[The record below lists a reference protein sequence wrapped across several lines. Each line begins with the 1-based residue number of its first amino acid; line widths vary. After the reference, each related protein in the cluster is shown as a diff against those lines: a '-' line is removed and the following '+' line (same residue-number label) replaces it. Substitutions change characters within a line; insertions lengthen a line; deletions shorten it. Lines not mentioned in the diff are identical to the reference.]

1 MGRKVVQVLLWPSST
16 PLSPEEKKID
26 TPRAPSLAYALQIL
40 LSPVMSTAARVR
52 PSEMLTLRLQRE
64 EALQGNQNLS

>member
-26 TPRAPSLAYALQIL
+26 TPRAPSLAYALQML
-40 LSPVMSTAARVR
+40 LNPVISTAARVR
-52 PSEMLTLRLQRE
+52 RSETLTLLRQRE
-64 EALQGNQNLS
+64 QALQGNQNLS